1 MGISVAIDGYNLIK
15 GTPRWGSL
23 ADRSLEEAREALLKA
38 LAAYRRAKGHPV
50 IVVFDGKGLEGV
62 EDWHTVVQGVGV
74 LFSRP
79 PEDAD
84 EVLKRLALQKG
95 DACVVVT
102 SDREVS
108 RFAARA
114 GATVVS
120 CEEFEQRLRA
130 ATADP
135 GAGGI
140 EEDEG
145 EEESTTGRQRFLTK
159 KRGNPR
165 RKSRRERKRQ
175 ERLKKL

>member
-1 MGISVAIDGYNLIK
+1 MGISVAIDGYNLIN

-84 EVLKRLALQKG
+84 EILKRLALQKG
-95 DACVVVT
+95 DACVIVT